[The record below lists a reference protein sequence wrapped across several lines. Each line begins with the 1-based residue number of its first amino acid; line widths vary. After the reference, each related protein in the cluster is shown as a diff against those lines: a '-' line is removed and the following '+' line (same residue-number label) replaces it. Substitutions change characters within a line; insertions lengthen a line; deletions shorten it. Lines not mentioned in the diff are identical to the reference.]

1 MKLVVAE
8 KPSVAKA
15 YADVIGAKKRC
26 DGYFEGN
33 GYIVSWCV
41 GHLVELAMPQAY
53 DEKYRKWRQEDLPI
67 LPNAWKYQV
76 SQSTRKQFNTLKKLM
91 ERSDV
96 TELLCATDAGREGE
110 LIFRLVYEQAKCKK
124 PFGRIWLSS
133 MEDKAIK
140 DAFADPRPGKNY
152 DSLYEAAKCRERAD
166 WIVGLNATRLFS
178 VIHNNTLNIGRVMTP
193 TLAMVV
199 DREAAITDF
208 VPEPFYVV
216 RITAEDTAFDSRK
229 FKAKDDALKL
239 AKKCKA
245 EGRAEVSEVS
255 VKEKKENPPLLYD
268 LTTLQREA
276 NKHFGFSAQQTLDY
290 AQSLYEKKLITY
302 PRTDSRYITG
312 DMEQAIS
319 KLIQKTAQ
327 PVCGMEGESTPV
339 TRKLVNDAK
348 VTDHTALLPTEGV
361 AKVDSEALPS
371 GEAAILRMITA
382 RLLSATS
389 GPYRYEETK
398 ITLTCGGEEFSATGK
413 RILEEGWK
421 RFEPEKTKETEL
433 PAWKKGDAVDL
444 AGISL
449 KEGKTKPPARFT
461 EGTLLRAMETA
472 GKDDMPEEAERS
484 GIGTPATRAGI
495 IEKLVRTG
503 FLIRSGQKKA
513 KVLTPTEK
521 GVFLAGI
528 VPEEIRSVTMTAD
541 WEKKL
546 LAIEQG
552 EMTSDAFMAEICT
565 FIDRIVREAHEK
577 SGRRSP

>member
-1 MKLVVAE
+1 MKLVIAE

-33 GYIVSWCV
+33 GYVVSWCV

-53 DEKYRKWRQEDLPI
+53 DEKYRKWRKEDLPI
-67 LPNAWKYQV
+67 LPDTWKYQV

-91 ERSDV
+91 ERHDV

-133 MEDKAIK
+133 MEDKAIR

-199 DREAAITDF
+199 DREAAISNF

-216 RITAEDTAFDSRK
+216 RIMAEDTAFDSKK

-327 PVCGMEGESTPV
+327 PICGMDGESAPV

-348 VTDHTALLPTEGV
+348 VTDHTALLPTEG
-361 AKVDSEALPS
+361 AEKADLETLPS
-371 GEAAILRMITA
+371 GEAAILRMITV

-389 GPYRYEETK
+389 VPYRYEETK
-398 ITLTCGGEEFSATGK
+398 ITLACGGEEFSVTGK
-413 RILEEGWK
+413 RVLEEGWK

-433 PAWKKGDAVDL
+433 PAWKKGDVVDL
-444 AGISL
+444 SGISL

-521 GVFLAGI
+521 GIFLAGI
-528 VPEEIRSVTMTAD
+528 VPEEIRSVAMTAD

-552 EMTSDAFMAEICT
+552 EMTADAFIAEICAFT
-565 FIDRIVREAHEK
+565 DRIVREAQEK